1 MSKGI
6 ISAEEPNRAVDSGP
20 YTYYVITLG
29 ELVGGPGS
37 LDDNDY
43 ALRGDG
49 GKHQNDY
56 KLHEDFCITDFQSS

>member
-29 ELVGGPGS
+29 GGAGL

-43 ALRGDG
+43 AHRGKD
-49 GKHQNDY
+49 QNDY
-56 KLHEDFCITDFQSS
+56 ILHEDVCITNLQSSK